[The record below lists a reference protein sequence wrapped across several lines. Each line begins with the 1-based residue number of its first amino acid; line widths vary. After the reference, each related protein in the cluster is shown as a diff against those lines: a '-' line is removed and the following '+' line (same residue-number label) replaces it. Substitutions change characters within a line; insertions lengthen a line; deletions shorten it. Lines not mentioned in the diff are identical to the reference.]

1 MLTAVIRSKTMVG
14 LLLTYVLAAILVGSV
29 WFLEGDNTS
38 ISELLSTHWAFGWSE
53 TNQTAIAWLGVGLLA
68 GSAVFSRIR
77 FREIKETLA
86 GQNLSML
93 AFVSIISAQ
102 TSTLFG
108 RPDIMIATMVL
119 IAVFMFIF
127 FTYKK
132 DSALS
137 EIFHVGLGIGL
148 ASLFVGQSIILV
160 LVVGFS
166 LLMLRTGSMKE
177 GVVFLLGLGMT
188 AIFVFLVVIWAEMP
202 ILSFKRVIQSAWLA
216 QVSISGLTAG
226 HIILFALIGLSLSV
240 ALSNITAGTVHQR
253 NITMVNL
260 GWMAG
265 IAIMSIILG
274 VDWQAGL
281 VLAAFPTSNL
291 LAQFVESIRR
301 WWLADFL
308 VLLLIAAPVFSI
320 LWPF

>member
-1 MLTAVIRSKTMVG
+1 MLTAVIRSNTMVG
-14 LLLTYVLAAILVGSV
+14 LLLTYLLAAILVGSV
-29 WFLEGDNTS
+29 WFGGGDILS
-38 ISELLSTHWAFGWSE
+38 ISDLLSTHWAFGWSE
-53 TNQTAIAWLGVGLLA
+53 SNQTAIVWIGIGLLA

-93 AFVSIISAQ
+93 AFVSIISTQ

-108 RPDIMIATMVL
+108 RPDVMIAAMVL
-119 IAVFMFIF
+119 IAVFMLIF

-132 DSALS
+132 DTALS

-148 ASLFVGQSIILV
+148 ASLFVGQSVILV
-160 LVVGFS
+160 LAVGFS

-177 GVVFLLGLGMT
+177 GVVFLFGLGMT
-188 AIFVFLVVIWAEMP
+188 VILVLLVVIWAEEP

-226 HIILFALIGLSLSV
+226 HIIHLTLIGISLSV
-240 ALSNITAGTVHQR
+240 ALSNITAGTVHLR

-260 GWMAG
+260 GWIAG
-265 IAIMSIILG
+265 IAMMIIILG

-281 VLAAFPTSNL
+281 VLAAYPTSSL
-291 LAQFVESIRR
+291 VAQFVESIRR
-301 WWLADFL
+301 WWLADIL
-308 VLLLIAAPVFSI
+308 VLLLIAAPVLSI
-320 LWPF
+320 LWQL